1 MKNGSLTLEDLQIPW
16 AIRPETLTVITRVL
30 SGALSHDEASAE
42 LGVGAAIGQETVTT
56 SGAVAVIPLRG
67 LITPRGSF
75 LSLLFGGGAGG
86 LQGFR
91 AMLRDAVAD
100 DDIAAVL
107 IDIDSPGG
115 RVDLVAETASEIRA
129 LRGKKPIV
137 ALSNTMAASAAYWI
151 AAQADELV
159 VTPSGEVGSIG
170 VFVVHED
177 WSKFNADF
185 GVQPTYVS
193 AGKYKTE
200 GNPDEPLSE
209 DARADLQAMVDDYYA
224 MFVDDVAT
232 GRSVTAD
239 AVRGGFGEGRLV
251 RARNAVTEGMADRV
265 ETFEQTVS
273 RLAAGAREPRQSGGA
288 LQLERAG
295 ASAQE
300 PQSDDDNPEPNSAED
315 DEARA
320 RFARLV
326 ADQPMHL

>member
-30 SGALSHDEASAE
+30 SGALSHEEARAE
-42 LGVGAAIGQETVTT
+42 LGTQAAINQQTVSTT
-56 SGAVAVIPLRG
+56 GAVAVIPLHG

-75 LSLLFGGGAGG
+75 LSMLFGGSAGG

-129 LRGKKPIV
+129 LRGRKPIV

-151 AAQADELV
+151 GAQADELV

-200 GNPDEPLSE
+200 GNPDEPLSD

-224 MFVDDVAT
+224 MFVDDVAQ
-232 GRSVTAD
+232 GRSITAE
-239 AVRGGFGEGRLV
+239 AVRNGFGEGRLV
-251 RARNAVTEGMADRV
+251 RARSAVTEGMADRV

-273 RLAAGAREPRQSGGA
+273 RLATGAREPRQGTGA
-288 LQLERAG
+288 LQLARAEEP
-295 ASAQE
+295 AQE
-300 PQSDDDNPEPNSAED
+300 TQTDDKPEPKAATAEE
-315 DEARA
+315 DEARI
-320 RFARLV
+320 ARLD
-326 ADQPMHL
+326 AHHPILL